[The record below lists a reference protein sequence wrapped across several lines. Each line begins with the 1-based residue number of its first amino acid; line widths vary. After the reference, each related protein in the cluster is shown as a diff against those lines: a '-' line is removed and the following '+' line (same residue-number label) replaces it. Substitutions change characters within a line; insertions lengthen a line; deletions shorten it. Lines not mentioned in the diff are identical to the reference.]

1 MPCNRRYLRC
11 LARRLH
17 RDEGATVT
25 VEWMMVFTVALTV
38 LVAIWYLARWAM
50 QSTEKQV
57 EEITKD
63 KKKN

>member
-1 MPCNRRYLRC
+1 MKPRFRFWRH

-38 LVAIWYLARWAM
+38 LVAIYYLARWAM
-50 QSTEKQV
+50 RSTANQV

-63 KKKN
+63 KKNK

>member
-1 MPCNRRYLRC
+1 MKSRSRYLRY

-38 LVAIWYLARWAM
+38 LIAIYYLARWAM
-50 QSTEKQV
+50 KSTSDQV
-57 EEITKD
+57 TEITKD
-63 KKKN
+63 KKK

>member
-1 MPCNRRYLRC
+1 MQRNRRYLRHF
-11 LARRLH
+11 ARRLH

-25 VEWMMVFTVALTV
+25 VEWMMVFSVALTV
-38 LVAIWYLARWAM
+38 LVAIYYLARWAM
-50 QSTEKQV
+50 RSTEQQV